1 MTTAPGATVAVVTIG
16 ATVAVRESIAVDE
29 SEATGAT
36 AATDGSATSDPA
48 ATSDPVAIGEM
59 AARAVAI
66 VPTGT
71 RARAVAGATGADAA
85 EAAHARLAESA
96 SCQRV
101 GPSARRRVTRVACRS
116 VDLES
121 SGEVGL
127 LGLEVLR

>member
-1 MTTAPGATVAVVTIG
+1 MTIG
-16 ATVAVRESIAVDE
+16 ATVAAVTIGATTAARESIAVDE

-66 VPTGT
+66 VPTGA

-96 SCQRV
+96 SWQRV
-101 GPSARRRVTRVACRS
+101 GPSARRVSRVACRS

>member
-1 MTTAPGATVAVVTIG
+1 VTIG
-16 ATVAVRESIAVDE
+16 ATTAARESIAVDE

-36 AATDGSATSDPA
+36 AATGGSATSVPA
-48 ATSDPVAIGEM
+48 ATSDWAAIGGPAAIGEM
-59 AARAVAI
+59 AARAGAI
-66 VPTGT
+66 VPTVT